1 MVTKPAVPRECVKLP
16 LLPLLLPALSSN
28 RRACFYPQALL
39 QPAPPCH
46 LFRSPR
52 QCAHKRTL
60 ITPCPS
66 QPEVFKLLLQ
76 QPRADIK
83 RYKRVSPGPMRI
95 ESAFCA
101 AREKGGGVCNV
112 LRLRCTGSSPRLP
125 SESKKPGEIL
135 AWDGTDGMPIG
146 GGGLLAVEGGAVA
159 ILDLGR
165 AAAIRAR
172 WPAQSTGDS
181 NAAARAPYRPY
192 HCGETTAALPWAIG
206 GAVSGRSA
214 TDGRMAVMS
223 GNIVPGA
230 TEERRWSLSLACVHR
245 VGVRA
250 ARARRQRAGRTSRP
264 APRHRGDGR
273 RDALACKDVARDV
286 RQGGA
291 LADALAPGGARCAG
305 ILGHLFARAR
315 AVPRRRAPGRRG
327 DAGHGAGRAAA
338 APRAPARRA
347 GRRTAHSRELQA
359 CKMKIEI
366 QTTKKPKSHMRVKSV
381 REVMHIMGMM
391 STHPGRVM
399 P

>member
-1 MVTKPAVPRECVKLP
+1 MLGVSFAPCSRQPSSTRLITYSYSSWEPERCDPGATLVTKPAVPRECVKLP

-181 NAAARAPYRPY
+181 NAAARYR
-192 HCGETTAALPWAIG
+192 T
-206 GAVSGRSA
+206 
-214 TDGRMAVMS
+214 
-223 GNIVPGA
+223 
-230 TEERRWSLSLACVHR
+230 
-245 VGVRA
+245 VRTI
-250 ARARRQRAGRTSRP
+250 AGKP
-264 APRHRGDGR
+264 PPR
-273 RDALACKDVARDV
+273 C
-286 RQGGA
+286 
-291 LADALAPGGARCAG
+291 
-305 ILGHLFARAR
+305 
-315 AVPRRRAPGRRG
+315 
-327 DAGHGAGRAAA
+327 HG
-338 APRAPARRA
+338 
-347 GRRTAHSRELQA
+347 Q
-359 CKMKIEI
+359 
-366 QTTKKPKSHMRVKSV
+366 
-381 REVMHIMGMM
+381 
-391 STHPGRVM
+391 
-399 P
+399 